1 MEHFSCD
8 ISCVYTSCKV
18 GSYFSLKCQTPAAL
32 VSNVVYKFTC
42 LRDANLFYIGK
53 TKRHFDT
60 RVAEHLNLTSE
71 RPTAVADHVSVCSAC
86 QTCHLKDNFKI
97 IKKCNSDFDCQI
109 HEALLIQKLNPK
121 LNVQLFNSGASYKL
135 LVFA

>member
-1 MEHFSCD
+1 M
-8 ISCVYTSCKV
+8 
-18 GSYFSLKCQTPAAL
+18 KCQTPAAL

-60 RVAEHLNLTSE
+60 RVAEHLNFTSD
-71 RPTAVADHVSVCSAC
+71 RPTAVADHVSGCGDC
-86 QTCHLKDNFKI
+86 QRGNLKDNLRI
-97 IKKCNSDFDCQI
+97 IKKCSSDYDSQI
-109 HEALLIQKLNPK
+109 QEALLIQKMNPK

>member
-1 MEHFSCD
+1 MIKSID

-60 RVAEHLNLTSE
+60 RVAEHLSPTSE
-71 RPTAVADHVSVCSAC
+71 KPTAVSDHVRSCGDC
-86 QTCHLKDNFKI
+86 QRGHLKESIKI
-97 IKKCNSDFDCQI
+97 IKKCSSDFECQI